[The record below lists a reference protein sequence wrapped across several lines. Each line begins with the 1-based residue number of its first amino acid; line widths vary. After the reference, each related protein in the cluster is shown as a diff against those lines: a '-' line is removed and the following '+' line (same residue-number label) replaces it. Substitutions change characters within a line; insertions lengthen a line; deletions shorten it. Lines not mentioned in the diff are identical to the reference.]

1 MVGKAG
7 DSDKVEVPK
16 DAFLRR
22 TSQLWKLIVGA
33 LVLPLPTA
41 LWGWWCLRSIRAD
54 QPTSEAVG
62 GLVVLVAGALIHR
75 EPLGVRA
82 VPKVPRAPCREDSAG
97 ARGGRRDHIIP
108 EGAFVSLLR
117 LHSGGEPKDGA
128 LMLFSRQQH
137 WASFMKTWCL

>member
-7 DSDKVEVPK
+7 DSDKVEAPK

-41 LWGWWCLRSIRAD
+41 LWGWWCLWSIRAD

-62 GLVVLVAGALIHR
+62 GLVVLVAGALI
-75 EPLGVRA
+75 
-82 VPKVPRAPCREDSAG
+82 
-97 ARGGRRDHIIP
+97 I
-108 EGAFVSLLR
+108 VSLLASVRCPKCRVR
-117 LHSGGEPKDGA
+117 LVGRILRAPEGVDAITSFLKVRSCPSCGYIPGASPKMA
-128 LMLFSRQQH
+128 P
-137 WASFMKTWCL
+137 